1 MTDSSTKT
9 STQYSLKM
17 AWWSPVGLSRNVMPL
32 AEYRSTCEISVL
44 ASDLS
49 EGLLFFAVEG

>member
-1 MTDSSTKT
+1 
-9 STQYSLKM
+9 
-17 AWWSPVGLSRNVMPL
+17 MPF

-49 EGLLFFAVEG
+49 EGSLFSLLKGRKLFDFCQLAGRYE